1 MIVCEHGGPTRLCVR
16 CLMRRA
22 GRLGGAAR
30 SEAQTAA
37 RRRNIARAIAARR
50 VTIDLSADIEASEA
64 SGRLET
70 LVRDATDPDGARRA
84 WAIVGIAAGA
94 PVEHVASRLAVSRQ
108 AVHSW
113 VRSSRAG
120 GAEAL
125 RSRRRGRPRK
135 AMPSP

>member
-1 MIVCEHGGPTRLCVR
+1 MIFCEHGGPPRLCVR

-50 VTIDLSADIEASEA
+50 VTIDLSADIEA

-113 VRSSRAG
+113 VRSWRAG